1 MDVFL
6 FFIMCHFPL
15 PPLIQSMVLA
25 RHFCGVKFSLMI
37 DDESREGPVNVVL
50 FDNLS
55 GHRIFQLRDVMAY
68 GTT

>member
-1 MDVFL
+1 MPF
-6 FFIMCHFPL
+6 
-15 PPLIQSMVLA
+15 QSVVLA

-55 GHRIFQLRDVMAY
+55 GHRIFQLRDVMAH